1 MHHGLVELT
10 DHECYVHL
18 AAAHL
23 GRVAML
29 IDGRPV
35 IFPVHFVLLDRDPI
49 FRTEAG
55 AKLTAAAGGA
65 PMCLEVDES
74 DPEDHTGWSVVVSG
88 PADVLS
94 DPGDLRA
101 AEALP
106 LRPWVGRGDEFV
118 RVKSSTVTGRR
129 IEPLLP

>member
-29 IDGRPV
+29 IDGHPM
-35 IFPVHFVLLDRDPI
+35 IFPVHFVLLGRDPI
-49 FRTEAG
+49 FRTETG
-55 AKLTAAAGGA
+55 AKLTAAAGGGS
-65 PMCLEVDES
+65 MCLEVDES
-74 DPEDHTGWSVVVSG
+74 DPEDHTGWSVVVTG

-94 DPGDLRA
+94 DPDDLRA

-118 RVKSSTVTGRR
+118 RVRSSTVTGRR
-129 IEPLLP
+129 IEPLLA